1 MAIINKILWLFSPCD
16 KNALHKLDKGN
27 EHIKNIQM

>member
-1 MAIINKILWLFSPCD
+1 MAIIKKILWLFSPCD
-16 KNALHKLDKGN
+16 QNALQNLDKGN